1 MDEVFEAAL
10 IGGEEVR
17 VGEAAC
23 GGRVREVVGPGGGD
37 PGGLFGSLGVFPVLI
52 KLDDETT
59 NGNALTNI

>member
-23 GGRVREVVGPGGGD
+23 GGRVREVIGPGGGD